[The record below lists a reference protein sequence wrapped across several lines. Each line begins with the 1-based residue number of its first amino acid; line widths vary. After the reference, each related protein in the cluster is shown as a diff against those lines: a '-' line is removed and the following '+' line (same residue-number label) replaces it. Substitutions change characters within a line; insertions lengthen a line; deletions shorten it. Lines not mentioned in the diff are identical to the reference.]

1 MVQRPLTSAAGVLS
15 LLSES
20 DTTLR
25 QHALVAL
32 NPLVPQ
38 FWAEISENL
47 TEMYAQFIFYLTRR
61 AEEDIISVNHSMK
74 TMIYLENLAN
84 WLP

>member
-1 MVQRPLTSAAGVLS
+1 MNWMQGLLPPPIARRSSTMVLRPLTSAAGVLA
-15 LLSES
+15 LLSET
-20 DTTLR
+20 DKTLR

-47 TEMYAQFIFYLTRR
+47 TEMYASFIKISYL
-61 AEEDIISVNHSMK
+61 
-74 TMIYLENLAN
+74 
-84 WLP
+84 

>member
-25 QHALVAL
+25 QHALIAL

-47 TEMYAQFIFYLTRR
+47 TEMYATFLSHFTR
-61 AEEDIISVNHSMK
+61 
-74 TMIYLENLAN
+74 LAH
-84 WLP
+84 